1 MTGRLRMS
9 DELTIAIAADTDIL
23 VARQKARELGASL
36 RFSPSDIT
44 LLATAIS
51 EVARNILVY
60 AQRGEVVLQI
70 VKHPARRG
78 VMVIARDRGP
88 GIVDINRAMQDGFS
102 SSASLGLGLPG
113 AKRLMDEFN
122 IESVPG
128 RGTTVT
134 MVKWEM

>member
-1 MTGRLRMS
+1 MN
-9 DELTIAIAADTDIL
+9 DELTIAIAADVDIL
-23 VARQKARELGASL
+23 VARQKARELAAAL

-60 AQRGEVVLQI
+60 AQRGEVSLQI
-70 VKHPARRG
+70 VERPARRG
-78 VMVIARDRGP
+78 VMVTARDRGP
-88 GIVDINRAMQDGFS
+88 GIADINRAMQDGFS
-102 SSASLGLGLPG
+102 SSGSLGLGLPG

-122 IESVPG
+122 IESAPG

-134 MVKWEM
+134 MVKWEP